1 MTTLSR
7 DGAAYERT
15 LLESLSEELVAD
27 GARSRAHRAVTRTL
41 DLLIAGFLALV
52 FAPVMALVAVAVKL
66 DSPGPVLFRQERVG
80 RGGAMFTMLKFRSM
94 RTDAD
99 ESVHKEYVK
108 RIYAEGATTV
118 AAKLQ
123 SDDRVTRVGSLI
135 RKTSLDEFPQF
146 FNVLGGS
153 MSVVGPRPLLP
164 YEVEVMGADN
174 VDRFAVKPG
183 LTGPWQVDGRGR
195 TTFLEMMTLDVRY
208 ARTASVRTDL
218 WLVLRTP
225 WAVLTAKGA
234 K

>member
-1 MTTLSR
+1 
-7 DGAAYERT
+7 
-15 LLESLSEELVAD
+15 
-27 GARSRAHRAVTRTL
+27 
-41 DLLIAGFLALV
+41 
-52 FAPVMALVAVAVKL
+52 
-66 DSPGPVLFRQERVG
+66 
-80 RGGAMFTMLKFRSM
+80 
-94 RTDAD
+94 
-99 ESVHKEYVK
+99 VK

-174 VDRFAVKPG
+174 LDRFAVKPG

-195 TTFLEMMTLDVRY
+195 TTFLEMMTLDVQY
-208 ARTASVRTDL
+208 ARKATVLTDL